1 MPKEIILNSYNIHD
15 GIKTLAQSFNTN
27 VITDHSE
34 HRIDIPK
41 RFGEGFISAIDFRDG
56 LGMLMFNCH
65 LKNDI
70 ILKYSSDQHQPLRL
84 IFCVESDFK
93 HMIKADR
100 LQYQLTNL
108 LGSMV
113 SGTRKHEQIF
123 LIPAEKQVYFYSIEI
138 DRKKYLSKIEG
149 DIETLPA
156 ELKEV
161 FKDVK
166 GTRPFLYQGHY
177 SLTIAQNIQNIK
189 SNDYKGLVRR
199 IYIESQT
206 LEIMAMQIRQ
216 YIDDLEPS
224 TRQAVLRKK
233 DMELIIEARSRL
245 LANLI
250 EPPTIKELALLT
262 GTNENKLKKG
272 FRLLYNT
279 SINKLLQNARLSK
292 AKLLIA
298 EEKHP
303 IKDIAGMVGY
313 RHAGH
318 FTSKFKKTFGV
329 LPKDY
334 IKTMGG
340 L

>member
-1 MPKEIILNSYNIHD
+1 MSKEIIFDSYTIHA
-15 GIKTLAQSFNTN
+15 GIQTLAKYFNAKIEEDHAEQR
-27 VITDHSE
+27 ITV
-34 HRIDIPK
+34 PK
-41 RFGEGFISAIDFRDG
+41 RFGEGFISAIDFKDG
-56 LGMLMFNCH
+56 LSMLMFNCY
-65 LKNDI
+65 LKDDL
-70 ILKYSSDQHQPLRL
+70 ILKYVSGQSQPLRM
-84 IFCVESDFK
+84 IFCVENDFK
-93 HMIKADR
+93 HIIKGDR

-113 SGTRKHEQIF
+113 CGTNKHEQVF

-138 DRKKYLSKIEG
+138 DRKKYFTKIESS
-149 DIETLPA
+149 INSLPD
-156 ELKEV
+156 ELREV

-166 GTRPFLYQGHY
+166 GQRPFLYQGHY

-189 SNDYKGLVRR
+189 VSEYKGLVKR
-199 IYIESQT
+199 IYMEAQT

-216 YIDDLEPS
+216 YIDDMEPS

-233 DMELIIEARSRL
+233 DMELIIEARNRL
-245 LANLI
+245 LSNLI
-250 EPPTIKELALLT
+250 LPPTIKELAALT

-272 FRLLYNT
+272 FQILYKT
-279 SINKLLQNARLSK
+279 SINKLLQNERLSR

-313 RHAGH
+313 KHAGH

-334 IKTMGG
+334 IKAMGK